1 MLHDVK
7 VRTFDRVRKTELI
20 EILTVDAASG
30 DDAAE
35 MALALRPLPNA
46 QVLGVTTK
54 NGFGPFGGAA
64 LEAEDSPA
72 TEEDEDSE
80 PGPSN
85 RELAMM
91 GVKRGPGRPRKV
103 PQT

>member
-7 VRTFDRVRKTELI
+7 VRTYDRVRKLEQI
-20 EILTVDAASG
+20 EIITVDAAGG

-35 MALALRPLPNA
+35 AALALRPLG
-46 QVLGVTTK
+46 QVVGVAPAG
-54 NGFGPFGGAA
+54 GFGPVGGAV
-64 LEAEDSPA
+64 LEGDSDTPA
-72 TEEDEDSE
+72 PDDEDSE

-103 PQT
+103 PQ